1 MKLFL
6 FRRIQQA
13 TEYYHPEGGLVIV
26 ADSLAHALELIG
38 ENEHIQPTEAEW
50 EDAIGYEI
58 FGNPKPNVYVFP
70 DAGCCG

>member
-26 ADSLAHALELIG
+26 ADSIAHALELLRQD
-38 ENEHIQPTEAEW
+38 EHIQPTEAEW
-50 EDAIGYEI
+50 VKCIEYEI
-58 FGNPKPNVYVFP
+58 AGNPESVVYVFP